1 MHERTTAMNIFNH
14 FQHINLTNDQRNA
27 LEKLN
32 TFIESD
38 EHIFILQGYAGSGKT
53 TILKGF
59 VEYLDSLK
67 KKYQLMAPTGRAAK
81 VIRDKTNKEATTI
94 HRGIYNFER
103 LEAIEAENELVEEQ
117 SYHYVF
123 PVNQIN
129 EDQNIL
135 IIDEASMVSSKES
148 KLELFTFGTGFLLND
163 LLTYAKISTSNN
175 KLIFVGDP
183 AQLPPVGDNK
193 SLALDPDYFSRDLNL
208 STKTAE
214 LREVVRQKDNLIL
227 KNAEKIRNLIF
238 SENRNELKF
247 DYDAESFVQSNP
259 DDFYGRFV
267 DAFPIPKVG
276 DGVIIAYSNGQC
288 FHNNIAIRE
297 KLFPNQKD
305 LVIGDII
312 LINNN
317 NYHTYGTELFNG
329 DLAQVVEVD
338 PDIISQS
345 APVMVD
351 RYGKKERVV
360 ISLKFK
366 WIKIRL
372 PHFSEDISCL
382 THYDLL
388 NSVNRDLSIDEMKAV
403 YINFLIRFNEKQKER
418 KENGLQSFKIGSEE
432 FKNALK
438 SDPFF
443 NALKIKY
450 GYSITCHKSQG
461 GEWEKVFVDYSGRI
475 SLKTEPL
482 KWCYT
487 ATTRAKESV
496 ICLNAPNFG
505 AFSKLNF
512 SSIGQIGNFP
522 KNAISFLGVLD
533 SPFNNSNAHKCKS
546 LKYWEIYEKLE
557 NTNFKIDNVFSPI
570 NGFLERYFIRNEKNE
585 IIQLDGQHNGAGY
598 FTQAFKVTSNNDI
611 PEATELESIFNAP
624 YERQYLIDW
633 NPVDPFLKELHSSVL
648 QACDESNSTLT
659 NVVKTGNYDV
669 TYYFITDS
677 VCSCIQFYFNGKN
690 QFTSAISKKIG
701 CGEDEKL
708 NLIIS
713 NLESY
718 VI

>member
-1 MHERTTAMNIFNH
+1 MKIFDH

-27 LEKLN
+27 LEKLHA
-32 TFIESD
+32 FLESD
-38 EHIFILQGYAGSGKT
+38 ERVFILQGYAGSGKT
-53 TILKGF
+53 TLLKGF
-59 VEYLDSLK
+59 VEYLESLK

-81 VIRDKTNKEATTI
+81 VIREKTNKEATTI

-103 LEAIEAENELVEEQ
+103 LDTIEAENELVEEQ

-123 PVNQIN
+123 PINQIS

-148 KLELFTFGTGFLLND
+148 KHELFTFGTGFLLND
-163 LLTYAKISTSNN
+163 LLTYAKISNSNN

-193 SLALDPDYFSRDLNL
+193 SLALDPYYFSLDLDL

-214 LREVVRQKDNLIL
+214 LSEVVRQNDSLIL
-227 KNAEKIRNLIF
+227 KNAERVRNLIF
-238 SENRNELKF
+238 SENRKELKF
-247 DYDAESFVQSNP
+247 DYDAVSFVQSNP
-259 DDFYGRFV
+259 NDFYNHFA
-267 DAFPIPKVG
+267 DTFPIPKVG
-276 DGVIIAYSNGQC
+276 DGVIIAFSNGQC

-305 LVIGDII
+305 LVVGDII

-329 DLAQVVEVD
+329 DLAQVVEVN
-338 PDIISQS
+338 PDTISQS

-351 RYGKKERVV
+351 RNGKKERIV
-360 ISLKFK
+360 ISLRFK

-372 PHFSEDISCL
+372 PHFSENVSCL
-382 THYDLL
+382 IHYDLL
-388 NSVNRDLSIDEMKAV
+388 NSVNRDLTIDEMKAV
-403 YINFLIRFNEKQKER
+403 YINFLIRFNEEQKKR
-418 KENGLQSFKIGSEE
+418 KESGLHSYKIGSEE

-438 SDPFF
+438 TDPFF

-461 GEWEKVFVDYSGRI
+461 GEWDKVFVDYSGRV

-487 ATTRAKESV
+487 ATTRARESV

-505 AFSKLNF
+505 VFSQLNF
-512 SSIGQIGNFP
+512 NPIGQIGNFP
-522 KNAISFLGVLD
+522 KNAISFLGVKD
-533 SPFNNSNAHKCKS
+533 SPFHDSNALKCKS

-557 NTNFKIDNVFSPI
+557 NTNFKIEKVLSPT
-570 NGFLERYFIRNEKNE
+570 NGYLERYFISNEKNE

-598 FTQAFKVTSNNDI
+598 YTQAFKATSKLNL
-611 PEATELESIFNAP
+611 PEESELEAIFNDP

-633 NPVDPFLKELHSSVL
+633 NPEEPFLKDLHSSVL
-648 QACDESNSTLT
+648 QACDESSSVLT

-677 VCSCIQFYFNGKN
+677 VCSYIQFYFNGQN
-690 QFTSAISKKIG
+690 EFTSAIPKKIG
-701 CGEDEKL
+701 ADIDEKL
-708 NLIIS
+708 KLIIS
-713 NLESY
+713 NLQSY

>member
-1 MHERTTAMNIFNH
+1 VKIFEH
-14 FQHINLTNDQRNA
+14 FQHIILTKDQRNA
-27 LEKLN
+27 LEMLHA
-32 TFIESD
+32 FLESD
-38 EHIFILQGYAGSGKT
+38 ERVFILQGYAGSGKT
-53 TILKGF
+53 TLLKGF

-81 VIRDKTNKEATTI
+81 VIRDKTKKEATTI

-103 LEAIEAENELVEEQ
+103 LDTIEAENELVEEQ

-123 PVNQIN
+123 PINQIN
-129 EDQNIL
+129 DDKRIL
-135 IIDEASMVSSKES
+135 IIDEASMISSKES
-148 KLELFTFGTGFLLND
+148 KHELFTFGTGFLLND
-163 LLTYAKISTSNN
+163 LLTYAKVSNSNN

-183 AQLPPVGDNK
+183 AQLSPVGDNK
-193 SLALDPDYFSRDLNL
+193 SLALDPDYFSNVLNL
-208 STKTAE
+208 STKTVE
-214 LREVVRQKDNLIL
+214 LTEVVRQNDNLIL

-238 SENRNELKF
+238 SENRKELKF
-247 DYDAESFVQSNP
+247 DFDAESFVQSNP
-259 DDFYGRFV
+259 NDFYEHFA
-267 DAFPIPKVG
+267 DTFPTPKVG

-305 LVIGDII
+305 LVVGDII

-329 DLAQVVEVD
+329 DLAQVVEVN

-345 APVMVD
+345 APIMVD
-351 RYGKKERVV
+351 KNGRKERIV
-360 ISLKFK
+360 ISLMFK
-366 WIKIRL
+366 WVKIRL

-382 THYDLL
+382 IHYDLL

-403 YINFLIRFNEKQKER
+403 YINFLIRFNEKQKAR

-432 FKNALK
+432 FKNSLK

-443 NALKIKY
+443 NALKVKY

-461 GEWEKVFVDYSGRI
+461 GEWEKVFVDYSGRV

-487 ATTRAKESV
+487 ATTRARKSV

-505 AFSKLNF
+505 AFNQLNF
-512 SSIGQIGNFP
+512 KSIGQIGNFP
-522 KNAISFLGVLD
+522 KNAISFLCVKD
-533 SPFNNSNAHKCKS
+533 SPFHNSNAHKCKS

-557 NTNFKIDNVFSPI
+557 NTNFKIENVFSPI
-570 NGFLERYFIRNEKNE
+570 NGYLERYFISNDRNE

-598 FTQAFKVTSNNDI
+598 FTQAFKVTSNNDNS
-611 PEATELESIFNAP
+611 EATELEVIFNAP
-624 YERQYLIDW
+624 YERQYFIDW
-633 NPVDPFLKELHSSVL
+633 NPVEFFLKELHSYML

-669 TYYFITDS
+669 TYYFITNY
-677 VCSCIQFYFNGKN
+677 VCSYIQFYYNGQN
-690 QFTSAISKKIG
+690 QFTSAIPKKNG
-701 CGEDEKL
+701 TEEDEKL
-708 NLIIS
+708 KLIIS

>member
-1 MHERTTAMNIFNH
+1 MKIFDH

-27 LEKLN
+27 LEKLQA
-32 TFIESD
+32 FLESD
-38 EHIFILQGYAGSGKT
+38 ERIFILQGYAGSGKT
-53 TILKGF
+53 TLLKGF
-59 VEYLDSLK
+59 VEYLQSLE

-81 VIRDKTNKEATTI
+81 VIREKTNKEATTI

-103 LEAIEAENELVEEQ
+103 LDAIEAENELVEEQ

-123 PVNQIN
+123 PINQSS

-148 KLELFTFGTGFLLND
+148 KHELFTFGTGFLLND

-238 SENRNELKF
+238 SEKRNELKF

-259 DDFYGRFV
+259 NNFYEHFA
-267 DAFPIPKVG
+267 DSFPTPKVG

-305 LVIGDII
+305 LVVGDII

-329 DLAQVVEVD
+329 DLAQVVEVN
-338 PDIISQS
+338 PNTISQS
-345 APVMVD
+345 APVMID
-351 RYGKKERVV
+351 KNGKKERII
-360 ISLKFK
+360 ISLRFK

-382 THYDLL
+382 IHYDLL

-418 KENGLQSFKIGSEE
+418 KERGLHSYKIGSEE
-432 FKNALK
+432 FKNTLK

-461 GEWEKVFVDYSGRI
+461 GEWEKVFVDYSGRV

-487 ATTRAKESV
+487 ATTRARESV

-505 AFSKLNF
+505 VFSRLNF
-512 SSIGQIGNFP
+512 QLIGQIGNFP
-522 KNAISFLGVLD
+522 KNAISFLGVKD
-533 SPFNNSNAHKCKS
+533 SPFHNSNAHKCKS

-557 NTNFKIDNVFSPI
+557 NTNFKIENVFSPI
-570 NGFLERYFIRNEKNE
+570 NGYLERYFINNEKNE
-585 IIQLDGQHNGAGY
+585 IIELDGHHNGAGY
-598 FTQAFKVTSNNDI
+598 FTQAFKATSKLELPD
-611 PEATELESIFNAP
+611 ATELETIFNAP
-624 YERQYLIDW
+624 YERHYLIDW
-633 NPVDPFLKELHSSVL
+633 NPAEYFLKELHSYVL

-677 VCSCIQFYFNGKN
+677 VCSYIQFYYNGKN
-690 QFTSAISKKIG
+690 QFTSAIPKKIG
-701 CGEDEKL
+701 PEEDEKL
-708 NLIIS
+708 KLIIS

-718 VI
+718 VN

>member
-1 MHERTTAMNIFNH
+1 MKIFDH
-14 FQHINLTNDQRNA
+14 FQRINLTNDQRNA
-27 LEKLN
+27 LEMLHA
-32 TFIESD
+32 FLESD
-38 EHIFILQGYAGSGKT
+38 ERIFILQGYAGSGKT
-53 TILKGF
+53 TLLKGF
-59 VEYLDSLK
+59 VEYLEFLE

-81 VIRDKTNKEATTI
+81 VIREKTNKEATTI

-103 LEAIEAENELVEEQ
+103 LDAIEAENELVEEQ

-123 PVNQIN
+123 PINQIS

-148 KLELFTFGTGFLLND
+148 KHELFTFGTGFMLND
-163 LLTYAKISTSNN
+163 LLTYSKILTSKN

-193 SLALDPDYFSRDLNL
+193 SLALDPDYFISDLNL

-214 LREVVRQKDNLIL
+214 LSEVVRQNDNLIL

-238 SENRNELKF
+238 SETRKELKF
-247 DYDAESFVQSNP
+247 DYDAESFVQSNHN
-259 DDFYGRFV
+259 DFYEHFA
-267 DAFPIPKVG
+267 DTFPTPKVG

-305 LVIGDII
+305 LVVGDII

-329 DLAQVVEVD
+329 DLAQVVEVN
-338 PDIISQS
+338 PDTISQS
-345 APVMVD
+345 APVTID
-351 RYGKKERVV
+351 KNGKKERII
-360 ISLKFK
+360 ISLRFK

-372 PHFSEDISCL
+372 PHISEDISCL
-382 THYDLL
+382 IHYDLL

-461 GEWEKVFVDYSGRI
+461 GEWDKVFVDYSGRV
-475 SLKTEPL
+475 SLKTKPL

-487 ATTRAKESV
+487 ATTRARESV

-505 AFSKLNF
+505 VFSRLNF
-512 SSIGQIGNFP
+512 NSIGQIGNFP
-522 KNAISFLGVLD
+522 KNAFSFIGVYD
-533 SPFNNSNAHKCKS
+533 SPFHNNTAHKCKS

-557 NTNFKIDNVFSPI
+557 NTNFKIENVFSPL
-570 NGFLERYFIRNEKNE
+570 NGYLERYFIRNEKNE

-598 FTQAFKVTSNNDI
+598 FTQAFKVTSNIDN
-611 PEATELESIFNAP
+611 PEAAEIEAIFNAP

-633 NPVDPFLKELHSSVL
+633 NPVESFLKQLHSSVL

-659 NVVKTGNYDV
+659 NVVKTGKYDV

-677 VCSCIQFYFNGKN
+677 VCSYIQFYYNGQN
-690 QFTSAISKKIG
+690 QFTSALPKKLG
-701 CGEDEKL
+701 SQEDEKL

-713 NLESY
+713 NLESH